1 MTVRLNITMEE
12 KVYQRLKR
20 EVPPKKMSAFITN
33 AVRAKLGPDRKTL
46 DAAYR
51 AARKESWRETL
62 ADEWER
68 TETEGWP
75 A

>member
-12 KVYQRLKR
+12 ETYARLKR
-20 EVPPKKMSAFITN
+20 KVPPKKLSAFIAE
-33 AVRAKLGPDRKTL
+33 AVRSRLGHDRKTL

-51 AARKESWRETL
+51 AARKEPWRKTL
-62 ADEWER
+62 ADEWSR

>member
-12 KVYQRLKR
+12 ETYARLKR
-20 EVPPKKMSAFITN
+20 TVPPKKMSAFISA
-33 AVRAKLGPDRKTL
+33 AVRSKLGPDRETL

-51 AARKESWRETL
+51 AARKEPWRATL
-62 ADEWER
+62 ADEWSR
-68 TETEGWP
+68 TETESWP